1 MTKYCPIMSYQKR
14 NYDKVYCM
22 KENYALWIEEQDCC
36 AIVAEK
42 TIKPIIHT
50 ANTGEPYYILPSSMC

>member
-1 MTKYCPIMSYQKR
+1 MTYSEKGGNC
-14 NYDKVYCM
+14 
-22 KENYALWIEEQDCC
+22 ALWIEEQDCC

-50 ANTGEPYYILPSSMC
+50 LNTGEPYYILPSSMC